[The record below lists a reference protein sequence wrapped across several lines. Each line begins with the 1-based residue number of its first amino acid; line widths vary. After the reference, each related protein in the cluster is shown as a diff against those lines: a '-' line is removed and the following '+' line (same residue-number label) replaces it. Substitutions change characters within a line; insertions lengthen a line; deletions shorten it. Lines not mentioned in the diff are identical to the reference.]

1 MVLAAADSSA
11 FWLWTPKEKTVV
23 NPKYAVK
30 DTPREQWE
38 WAMRFYKDG
47 DFKRAA
53 EEFERL
59 CNHYPDS
66 DLAPDAQYYAAR
78 AFEEQ
83 GKYLFAFQNYQKT
96 VENYPYTRRMDEI
109 LKRQYNIANIFATK
123 DTAKLMDLELSL
135 SMERAAEMYGKV
147 VDNSPFGRYAEK
159 SLYNQAEVY
168 RRMRKYGQAADSY
181 ERIINDYPESTMVD
195 EAKYQLAYTRYE
207 ASLDPE
213 YDQEGTDEALR
224 EFKQIS
230 QQTPVPSI
238 QKEAE
243 KAMAELK
250 NRKAASTMKVAQF
263 YERQRKYKSAVMYY
277 NLIVKKYP
285 GTDSAPVAEEKIKVL
300 KKRIKD

>member
-1 MVLAAADSSA
+1 M
-11 FWLWTPKEKTVV
+11 V

-30 DTPREQWE
+30 DSPREQWD
-38 WAMRFYKDG
+38 WAMRFYKDS

-59 CNHYPDS
+59 CNNYPDS
-66 DLAPDAQYYAAR
+66 ELAPEAQYYAAR
-78 AFEEQ
+78 SYEEQ
-83 GKYLFAFQNYQKT
+83 GKYLFAFENYQKT

-109 LKRQYNIANIFATK
+109 LQRQFNIANIFENK

-135 SMERAAEMYGKV
+135 SMDRAAEMYGKI

-159 SLYNQAEVY
+159 ALFQQADVY
-168 RRMRKYGQAADSY
+168 RRMKKYDLAAGSY
-181 ERIINDYPESTMVD
+181 ERIINDYPDSSLVD

-230 QQTPVPSI
+230 KHTPVPSI

-243 KAMAELK
+243 KAMNDLK

-263 YERQRKYKSAVMYY
+263 YEKQHKYKSAVLYY
-277 NLIVKKYP
+277 DLIVTKFP
-285 GTDSAPVAEEKIKVL
+285 ESDSAKLAEEKIKVL